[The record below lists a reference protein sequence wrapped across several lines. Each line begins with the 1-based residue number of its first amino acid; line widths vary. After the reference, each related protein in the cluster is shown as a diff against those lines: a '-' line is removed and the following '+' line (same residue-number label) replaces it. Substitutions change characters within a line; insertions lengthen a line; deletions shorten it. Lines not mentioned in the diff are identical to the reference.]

1 MKTVTFLS
9 DQRVAV
15 YVPIALNAEIEAS
28 KPAHLKK
35 WEWVRLLLNQGL
47 AQQSEKSE
55 QSVA

>member
-15 YVPIALNAEIEAS
+15 YVPIALNEQIEAT

>member
-35 WEWVRLLLNQGL
+35 WEWVRILL
-47 AQQSEKSE
+47 E
-55 QSVA
+55 QSLSTTKVKQSA